1 MRIINLI
8 GVSSYLYTY
17 LKYKSKIGL
26 TVFIN
31 GIIFHCNENN
41 KFLLFYD
48 SICCFFFSSYT
59 TYKFK
64 KILPV
69 TLTAYSIFLINN
81 YLYKN
86 QKINRLTSDFIHVF
100 GVQYLGLINLIAY
113 LENKNIEYKKY
124 KK

>member
-17 LKYKSKIGL
+17 LKYNSKIGL

-31 GIIFHCNENN
+31 GIIFHSNENN

-69 TLTAYSIFLINN
+69 TLCCYGTFLINY
-81 YLYKN
+81 YLYRN

-100 GVQYLGLINLIAY
+100 GVQYLGLINLITY
-113 LENKNIEYKKY
+113 LELESKNN
-124 KK
+124 